1 MKDHTLLDHQYQN
14 ERTKQDPQEH
24 EVVSSFIQFYITDF
38 PLSMAYM
45 EIIIGD
51 GDACK
56 DIYRTRR
63 REKLNAHKK
72 QKNLQSI

>member
-1 MKDHTLLDHQYQN
+1 
-14 ERTKQDPQEH
+14 
-24 EVVSSFIQFYITDF
+24 
-38 PLSMAYM
+38 MAYM

-56 DIYRTRR
+56 DIYRTRH

-72 QKNLQSI
+72 QKNLQSIWRNFVRWYMTKSGDGNTIECI